1 MTGLVIENLDA
12 KYGDKTILDQISLSI
27 AQGEFHVLLGPSGC
41 GKTTLLRC
49 IAGLH
54 QVANGRIL
62 MASRQ
67 IDQLPPS
74 ERELA
79 MVFQQYALF
88 PNMTVRRNLSFGL
101 TQKKLSKADINNRVD
116 KMLDMVA
123 LTEFADRLP
132 ANLSG
137 GQRQRVALARAVIL
151 QPKILLLD
159 EPLSALDAQIRRK
172 LQNELKDLQM
182 QLGVTAILV
191 THDQDEA
198 LMLGDYISVLDKGKI
213 AQTGSAKDI
222 FYRPQNM
229 FVASFLGDANII
241 PPSYLDAEAAQKA
254 SGAYVIHP
262 ANFVEGKIDNAAL
275 SLTGKVEDCQI
286 IGQFLRINIRYK
298 DLELRYDKINQYGL
312 VPPQKGS
319 DMTLSCRLGDLHNI
333 QL

>member
-1 MTGLVIENLDA
+1 MTGLVIENLEA
-12 KYGDKTILDQISLSI
+12 NYGDKTILDGISLSI

-54 QVANGRIL
+54 QVAKGRIL

-88 PNMTVRRNLSFGL
+88 PNMSVRKNLSFGL
-101 TQKKLSKADINNRVD
+101 AQKKLSKADISSRVD

-151 QPKILLLD
+151 EPKILLLD

-172 LQNELKDLQM
+172 LQFELKNLQM

-241 PPSYLDAEAAQKA
+241 PPNYISGEAAQKG
-254 SGAYVIHP
+254 SGAYIIHP
-262 ANFVEGKIDNAAL
+262 ANFIEGEIADAAL
-275 SLTGKVEDCQI
+275 SFTGKVEDCQI
-286 IGQFLRINIRYK
+286 IGQFLRVNIRYQ

-312 VPPQKGS
+312 QPPQKGS
-319 DMTLSCRLGDLHNI
+319 DMTLSCRLSDLHNI
-333 QL
+333 Q